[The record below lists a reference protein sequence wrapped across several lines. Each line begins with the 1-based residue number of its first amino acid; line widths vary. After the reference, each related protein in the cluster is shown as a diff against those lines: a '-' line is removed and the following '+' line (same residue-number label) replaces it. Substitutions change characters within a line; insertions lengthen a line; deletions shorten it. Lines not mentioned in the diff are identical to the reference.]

1 MCMGGLS
8 EGLTPSPHH
17 KGNIMFTSNRIHHD
31 SALYHEHIFFNDTL
45 VAQVMS
51 EENGTY
57 WFVLT
62 RNNSLSR
69 GYKTVA
75 DAKKLLF
82 MSLDCIY
89 A

>member
-1 MCMGGLS
+1 
-8 EGLTPSPHH
+8 
-17 KGNIMFTSNRIHHD
+17 MFTSNRIPHD
-31 SALYHEHIFFNDTL
+31 SGMYHEHIYHDNQV
-45 VAQVMS
+45 VAQVLS
-51 EENGTY
+51 DKDNTY

-62 RNNSLSR
+62 DNHAISR

-82 MSLDCIY
+82 LALDRRY

>member
-1 MCMGGLS
+1 M
-8 EGLTPSPHH
+8 
-17 KGNIMFTSNRIHHD
+17 
-31 SALYHEHIFFNDTL
+31 YHEHIYHDNQV
-45 VAQVMS
+45 VAQVLS
-51 EENGTY
+51 DKDNTY

-62 RNNSLSR
+62 DNHAISR

-82 MSLDCIY
+82 LALDRRY